1 VGGGSFADHLRKKL
15 RFAIPEKGHP
25 SEKEAAV
32 LVPFLETEGQWSLV
46 FTKRTEDLS
55 RHKGE
60 ISFPGGMIDRD
71 EDSLDA
77 ALRETHEELGV
88 EGVGVE
94 VVGAISGVH
103 TVVSGVFIEPW
114 VGILRDRNF
123 TPNQHEIAEVIEIPY
138 KALADPSVYREQR
151 FIRRGAMYISPAY
164 DIGPH
169 IIWGATA
176 RIVENL
182 LLALR

>member
-1 VGGGSFADHLRKKL
+1 MGSGSFAERLRRKL
-15 RFAIPEKGHP
+15 RFAVPEKGHP

-32 LVPFLETEGQWSLV
+32 LVPFLEADGQWVLI

-60 ISFPGGMIDRD
+60 ISFPGGMIDPD

-77 ALRETHEELGV
+77 ALRETYEELGV
-88 EGVGVE
+88 EGAAVE
-94 VVGAISGVH
+94 VVGAIPGVH

-123 TPNQHEIAEVIEIPY
+123 TPNQREIAEVIEIPY
-138 KALADPSVYREQR
+138 KALADSSAYREQR
-151 FIRRGAMYISPAY
+151 FIRRGAMYLSPAY
-164 DIGPH
+164 DIGQH

-176 RIVENL
+176 RIVQNL

>member
-1 VGGGSFADHLRKKL
+1 MSGGSFAGHLKKKL
-15 RFAIPEKGHP
+15 RFAIPDKGHP

-32 LVPFLETEGQWSLV
+32 LVPFFETEEHWTLI

-60 ISFPGGMIDRD
+60 ISFPGGMIDPD

-77 ALRETHEELGV
+77 ALRETFEELGV
-88 EGVGVE
+88 ERAGVE
-94 VVGAISGVH
+94 VVGAIPGVH

-123 TPNQHEIAEVIEIPY
+123 TPNQREIAEVIEIPY
-138 KALADPSVYREQR
+138 KALADPSAYREQR

-182 LLALR
+182 LVALR